1 MKYSLPVIEG
11 KQRGFIM
18 AVEVNEELCVGCGA
32 CVDVCPVEALAMK
45 KNNKVG
51 CDADKCIDC
60 GQCVNECPEGALSL

>member
-1 MKYSLPVIEG
+1 
-11 KQRGFIM
+11 M
-18 AVEVNEELCVGCGA
+18 AVEVNEELCVG